1 MAGGPRAAASG
12 EYLVVP
18 YAMAMEKKAC
28 SLQWRRRY
36 RSATGTYDRIIEA
49 WNIPTLI

>member
-18 YAMAMEKKAC
+18 YAMAMEKAC
-28 SLQWRRRY
+28 SLAAATAVGPSLPERY
-36 RSATGTYDRIIEA
+36 RD
-49 WNIPTLI
+49 

>member
-28 SLQWRRRY
+28 SLAATTAVAPSLPERY
-36 RSATGTYDRIIEA
+36 RDR
-49 WNIPTLI
+49 